1 MVRAGEA
8 GTPNKG
14 VYVAD
19 LDGKTIVISGVG
31 PGLGR
36 ETALIAAREGGN
48 VVLGART
55 ESTLE
60 SIAKDVEKAGAK
72 AAYLRTDITNPAESQ
87 ALIDLTLSTFGRLDG
102 LINIAALDAVFG
114 GLQTAGDFSEW
125 RQVFD
130 VNLFGTLA
138 LTRSAL
144 PALGESNGSVVFVS
158 SQTQHHP
165 PPQVLQMAYA
175 SSKAAITGAMRHLS
189 QEVGPD
195 GIRVNEVAPG
205 WMWGPNV
212 EGYVKMMADERGV
225 ESSVVLAEMTA
236 AFPLRR
242 MSTDV
247 EVGEA
252 LVFFASPRSSGITGQ
267 TLLINGGE
275 IVK

>member
-1 MVRAGEA
+1 M
-8 GTPNKG
+8 
-14 VYVAD
+14 AD

-55 ESTLE
+55 EATLA
-60 SIAKDVEKAGAK
+60 SIAQDVEQAGAK
-72 AAYLRTDITNPAESQ
+72 AAYLCTDITNPAEGQ
-87 ALIDLTLSTFGRLDG
+87 ALIDLALSTFGRLDG

-114 GLQTAGDFSEW
+114 GLVAAGDFSEW
-125 RQVFD
+125 HQVFD
-130 VNLFGTLA
+130 VNLFGTLN
-138 LTRSAL
+138 LTRCAL
-144 PALGESNGSVVFVS
+144 PALKETGGSVVFVS

-165 PPQVLQMAYA
+165 PPEVLQMAYA
-175 SSKAAITGAMRHLS
+175 SSKAALTGAMRHLA
-189 QEVGPD
+189 QEIGPD

-212 EGYVKMMADERGV
+212 EGYVNMMADQRGV
-225 ESSVVLAEMTA
+225 EASIVLGEMTSS
-236 AFPLRR
+236 FPLRR
-242 MSTDV
+242 MSTDA

-252 LVFFASPRSSGITGQ
+252 LVFFASPRSGGITGQ
-267 TLLINGGE
+267 TLLINAGE

>member
-1 MVRAGEA
+1 MSELADSKTKGED
-8 GTPNKG
+8 
-14 VYVAD
+14 VAD

-55 ESTLE
+55 EATLE

-72 AAYLRTDITNPAESQ
+72 AAYLRTDIVNPADGQ
-87 ALIDLTLSTFGRLDG
+87 ALIDLAVSTFGRLDG

-138 LTRSAL
+138 LTRAAL

-165 PPQVLQMAYA
+165 PAQVLQMAYA

-189 QEVGPD
+189 QEVGQD

-212 EGYVKMMADERGV
+212 EGYVGMMAEQRGV
-225 ESSVVLAEMTA
+225 ESSVVLGEMTA
-236 AFPLRR
+236 SFPLRR
-242 MSTDV
+242 MSTDK